1 MRQKFTEECGK
12 EPKHFEEQIN
22 RRKLYTF
29 QTECGRKKISKK
41 DGKVV
46 AACMVRDI
54 FGRDLRLSLE
64 NSIDIVEVLRHPLT
78 SVQSSLSH
86 VDGTMVK
93 SPKLALMK
101 HLESIVNFTPPTS
114 INVTIIDAMFFM
126 QLQVNLSDTFGGIP
140 RYLLRNLMNHDCQEI
155 HFSAYKWVSP
165 SIKDCERDQRGNSS
179 MTYRI
184 KEVGQKRPG
193 NWLQA
198 LRSSSFKKS
207 LIEFLIKVWSDDSFS
222 EILRDKVLFMN
233 NDHACWRY
241 KLVSECVLT

>member
-1 MRQKFTEECGK
+1 MRNKLIVANSTRFKLNVEEK
-12 EPKHFEEQIN
+12 
-22 RRKLYTF
+22 R
-29 QTECGRKKISKK
+29 SKK

-46 AACMVRDI
+46 ATCMVRDI
-54 FGRDLRLSLE
+54 FGRVLRLSLE

-86 VDGTMVK
+86 VDGTMLK

-101 HLESIVNFTPPTS
+101 YLESIVNFTPPTS

-140 RYLLRNLMNHDCQEI
+140 KYLLRNLMNLDCQEI

-184 KEVGQKRPG
+184 KEVGQKRAG

-233 NDHACWRY
+233 NDHTCWRY